1 MRPLDRLRWLQGCV
15 PFIKMSTFS
24 RPRSLPRPAHEAVAL
39 KNYKD
44 KIFGPFPVEEVIDQD
59 YAISVALPPHLDLVW
74 PVMHPWHLRPA
85 KHPKF
90 RNRPIKFL
98 EPDPAFPVEELRT
111 SGYPNPR
118 STPNAPSPPIG
129 NDPKLLAQKMTAI
142 RAQLSHSQ
150 SMVTTSADLV

>member
-59 YAISVALPPHLDLVW
+59 YAISASTTGKTPEIPQPSDQILGAGSYVPS
-74 PVMHPWHLRPA
+74 R
-85 KHPKF
+85 
-90 RNRPIKFL
+90 
-98 EPDPAFPVEELRT
+98 RT
-111 SGYPNPR
+111 KN
-118 STPNAPSPPIG
+118 
-129 NDPKLLAQKMTAI
+129 
-142 RAQLSHSQ
+142 
-150 SMVTTSADLV
+150 